1 MKKMDVPG
9 VARGSIINKFGQ
21 VVEIREYKVDAG
33 KSPDQKKRE
42 IALTI
47 GTFGL
52 GSPIFLEGGDI
63 IDTYWLY
70 FCDGRL
76 VQWGKAGDWTEAQ
89 KQVYDINFNVKN
101 NDT

>member
-1 MKKMDVPG
+1 MDVPG